1 MKNTMA
7 TNDQRLIASTQAWLK
22 SFVIEYSICPFA
34 KREADRGSIHF
45 VVSHDTDLEDCLNN
59 LLLECDRLNSD
70 TGIETALIIYDQA
83 FVCFDDYLDFVDLA
97 EALLQAEDYEGVYQL
112 ASFHPDYYFEG
123 TKLDDPTNYTNRSP
137 YPMLHLLREAS
148 LEKAIDA
155 YPDPEA
161 IPERNITLLRELG
174 LAKVKA
180 LLAACY
186 AS

>member
-1 MKNTMA
+1 MKNIMA

-34 KREADRGSIHF
+34 KREAERGSIHF
-45 VVSHDTDLEDCLNN
+45 VVSHDADLEDCLNN

-70 TGIETALIIYDQA
+70 TGIETTLIIYDQA

-123 TKLDDPTNYTNRSP
+123 TKLDDPANYTNRSP

-161 IPERNITLLRELG
+161 IPERNIKLLRELG

-180 LLAACY
+180 LLVACY